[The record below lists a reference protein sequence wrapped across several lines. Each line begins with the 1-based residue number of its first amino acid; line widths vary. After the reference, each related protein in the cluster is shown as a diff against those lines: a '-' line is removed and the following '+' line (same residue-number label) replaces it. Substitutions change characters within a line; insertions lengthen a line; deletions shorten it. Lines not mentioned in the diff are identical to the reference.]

1 MKTETKLPFY
11 AAASLVSIG
20 IFAFVAILFLAQKI
34 IVPIIY
40 STIIAIVLGPAV
52 NFFTRKG
59 MGRITAITI
68 TLFIVIITTVF
79 IAILLSTQMM
89 QFTNSFP
96 KLIEQFHILI
106 DQLSVWVSGRFHISP
121 NNLNVWMA
129 KKNAEIANEA
139 SAFIAQTIIN
149 TGSLLV
155 VIILILVYVFMLLY
169 YQPLLLEFLH
179 TVFKSNKQTD
189 INEILAETRTI
200 IRSYLTGLLLEAA
213 IVAILNSSALLIL
226 GIDYAI
232 LLGVISAILN
242 VIPFIG
248 GILAVSLPMLIAITT
263 KSPSYALFVLGTY
276 LVIQFIDNHYIV
288 PKIVASRVKL
298 NALISVI
305 VVLIGGALWGIAGM
319 FLSIPLTAIVKL
331 IFDRIQVLKP
341 WGYLLGDTMPAIITI
356 KSPFRK
362 KAIAKPIEPIK

>member
-11 AAASLVSIG
+11 AAASLVSVG
-20 IFAFVAILFLAQKI
+20 LFAFLAILFLAQKI

-40 STIIAIVLGPAV
+40 STIIAIVLGPV
-52 NFFTRKG
+52 VSFFVRRG
-59 MGRITAITI
+59 IGRIMSITI
-68 TLFIVIITTVF
+68 TLFIVIITTIV
-79 IAILLSTQMM
+79 IAVLLSAQMM

-96 KLIEQFHILI
+96 KLIEQFHFLI
-106 DQLSVWVSGRFHISP
+106 DQLSVWVSGHFHISL
-121 NNLNVWMA
+121 NNLNVWVA

-139 SAFIAQTIIN
+139 SVFIAQTIIN

-155 VIILILVYVFMLLY
+155 VVILSLVYVFMILY
-169 YQPLLLEFLH
+169 YQPLLLEFIH
-179 TVFKSNKQTD
+179 KIFKSNKLTD
-189 INEILAETRTI
+189 INEMLIETRTI

-213 IVAILNSSALLIL
+213 IIATLNSTTLLIIGL
-226 GIDYAI
+226 DYAI

-248 GILAVSLPMLIAITT
+248 GLLAVSLPMLIAITT
-263 KSPSYALFVLGTY
+263 KSPSYAFLVLVAY
-276 LVIQFIDNHYIV
+276 LVIQFIDNHYII

-298 NALISVI
+298 NALISVV

-319 FLSIPLTAIVKL
+319 FLSIPLTAIIKL
-331 IFDRIQVLKP
+331 IFDRIEALKP

-362 KAIAKPIEPIK
+362 KVTTKPVQPTK

>member
-20 IFAFVAILFLAQKI
+20 LFAFIGILFIAQKI

-40 STIIAIVLGPAV
+40 STIIAIVLGPV
-52 NFFTRKG
+52 INFFVRRG
-59 MGRITAITI
+59 MGRIMAITI
-68 TLFIVIITTVF
+68 TLFALIITTIFTAV
-79 IAILLSTQMM
+79 LLSTQMM
-89 QFTNSFP
+89 QFTDSFP
-96 KLIEQFHILI
+96 KLIEQFHLLV
-106 DQLSVWVSGRFHISP
+106 DQITGWVSGHFHINP
-121 NNLNVWMA
+121 NKLNGWMT
-129 KKNAEIANEA
+129 KMNTEVANEA
-139 SAFIAQTIIN
+139 SAAIAQTIIN

-155 VIILILVYVFMLLY
+155 AVVLSLVYVFMILY
-169 YQPLLLEFLH
+169 YQPLLLEFIH
-179 TVFKSNKQTD
+179 TIFKANKQTA
-189 INEILAETRTI
+189 ITEILVETRII

-213 IVAILNSSALLIL
+213 IVATLNSAALLIL

-248 GILAVSLPMLIAITT
+248 GLLAVSLPMLIAITT
-263 KSPSYALFVLGTY
+263 KSPTYALFVLGAY
-276 LVIQFIDNHYIV
+276 LVIQFIDNHYII
-288 PKIVASRVKL
+288 PKVVASRVKL
-298 NALISVI
+298 NALVSVV

-331 IFDRIQVLKP
+331 IFDRIEVLKP

-356 KSPFRK
+356 KYPFKK
-362 KAIAKPIEPIK
+362 KAVTKPTESTK